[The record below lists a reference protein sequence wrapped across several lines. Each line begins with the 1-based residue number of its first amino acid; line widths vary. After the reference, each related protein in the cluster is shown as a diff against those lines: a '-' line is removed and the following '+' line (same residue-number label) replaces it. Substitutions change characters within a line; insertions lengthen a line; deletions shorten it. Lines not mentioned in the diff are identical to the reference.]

1 MPHLAYSFGSA
12 HVIRRAPLPH
22 ALVDGGD
29 HVGTYARS
37 FTDLSIGCP
46 GHTLSDMG
54 NDNPADDHE
63 EPATNS
69 PCIWVPVEIKIFSVV
84 SISCPPPSLK

>member
-1 MPHLAYSFGSA
+1 MSHLAYSFGSA
-12 HVIRRAPLPH
+12 HVIRRAPSPH

-29 HVGTYARS
+29 YAGTYARS
-37 FTDLSIGCP
+37 FTDLSIWHS

-63 EPATNS
+63 ESATNS